1 MAKLITKERFAD
13 LRVPDLLVNVYCYGN
28 TCCLK
33 LHKRFNEEILEEK
46 WGEENWL
53 PLKLALKDLNSKDFL
68 DFGKVSSYH
77 LDNIYEV
84 LRKDFWKGYE
94 ERLFKQSI

>member
-13 LRVPDLLVNVYCYGN
+13 LRVHDLLVNVYCYGN

-33 LHKRFNEEILEEK
+33 LHKKFNEEILEEK

-53 PLKLALKDLNSKDFL
+53 PLELALKD
-68 DFGKVSSYH
+68 H

-94 ERLFKQSI
+94 EKLFK